1 MDSEGGGSPVD
12 DENATDSNGEGDG
25 DSEGNTGGAPPAPL
39 TLIIPEDITV
49 SASGYLTAVNLDP
62 ESVASGADGEG
73 NILPVSVD
81 QTGPFVSGPHEIVWS
96 VSDGSSTVSKT
107 QILKVVPLVT
117 TAMDID
123 VDEGTSISIAF
134 LLSGEAAVYPVTV
147 PFSLSGTAVQG
158 EDYSIDASDSSGSV
172 TIDEGTRGHF
182 NLRIIADELL
192 ESQKTIEINLGSL
205 EPTNA
210 VAGLPQ
216 QQVITI
222 VEENIAPQ
230 LSFVVTQDTDAGK
243 SVTSKT
249 VAADAG
255 VVTVTPDIDD
265 PNPSDTHVVAWS
277 DVLNRLPS
285 AHVDSKTQSL
295 TFNPETLLG
304 VYSITAAVTD
314 SGNPPYDVTDT
325 VVVNVIATAP
335 TLADDQDTDGDGI
348 LDSEEGTG
356 DSDGDNVP
364 DYLDAIS
371 APHILV
377 LDNSSETLSISVPGI
392 QLALGALAR
401 AQGDHDASISE
412 AFMVS
417 QDIDK
422 DTSYVYPFDLADF
435 VSSGMQSGYSYP
447 IVHSLGDKV
456 IPEGAVYRKYLGE
469 NHGWRDFFENAANEV
484 YSTFAQQG
492 DCPAANAENYSE
504 GLTAGHN
511 CVFLLIEDGGPND
524 ADGMANGTLV
534 DPGGIAIEYI
544 GVPSANSRIVLDE
557 STLVA
562 NCTDTTTITVWAY
575 DEQQLPLTNMLVTA
589 TIDIHDV
596 TVSRF
601 VDQGDGSYTATITAG
616 PYLGNSR
623 IQVVIDNGDIAVT
636 LETVSYFFLQDHGSC
651 DSNTHGGDTNDSDS
665 NTDGGDTN
673 DSDSNT
679 DGGDSTDSDS
689 NTDGSDSTDSD
700 TGGEGGDNTDG
711 NDPGGDG
718 EGDSSEG
725 DNNFNNRWD
734 SGLWGDAKWQ

>member
-1 MDSEGGGSPVD
+1 M
-12 DENATDSNGEGDG
+12 
-25 DSEGNTGGAPPAPL
+25 
-39 TLIIPEDITV
+39 
-49 SASGYLTAVNLDP
+49 SGTHHI
-62 ESVASGADGEG
+62 E
-73 NILPVSVD
+73 
-81 QTGPFVSGPHEIVWS
+81 WS

-107 QILKVVPLVT
+107 QKLKVVPLVT

-172 TIDEGTRGHF
+172 TIDEGTRGHV

-205 EPTNA
+205 APTNA

-392 QLALGALAR
+392 QLALGALAQ

-422 DTSYVYPFDLADF
+422 DTSYVYPIDLAAF

-511 CVFLLIEDGGPND
+511 CVLLLIEDGGPND
-524 ADGMANGTLV
+524 ADSMVNGTVANL
-534 DPGGIAIEYI
+534 GGIAIKYI
-544 GVPSANSRIVLDE
+544 GVPSANSRIVLGK
-557 STLVA
+557 SMLVA
-562 NCTDTTTITVWAY
+562 NGNDSTTITVWAY
-575 DEQQLPLTNMLVTA
+575 DEQQLPLANMLVTA
-589 TIDIHDV
+589 TIDIHGV

-601 VDQGDGSYTATITAG
+601 VDQGDGSYTATMTAG
-616 PYLGNSR
+616 TYSR
-623 IQVVIDNGDIAVT
+623 IGQVQVEIDNGDIAVT
-636 LETVSYFFLQDHGSC
+636 LLSKWLALTAVQKARTSGGCTVATDH
-651 DSNTHGGDTNDSDS
+651 
-665 NTDGGDTN
+665 
-673 DSDSNT
+673 
-679 DGGDSTDSDS
+679 STDSS
-689 NTDGSDSTDSD
+689 LILILVALLLFRFHRRGALTVIS
-700 TGGEGGDNTDG
+700 
-711 NDPGGDG
+711 
-718 EGDSSEG
+718 
-725 DNNFNNRWD
+725 
-734 SGLWGDAKWQ
+734 